1 MFGVQIGI
9 LLAANGYACRSKA
22 ILHGECNRKDCALGS
37 MRGWFVV
44 RILIALVL
52 GAALF
57 CSSANAFESAFWVW
71 QRNEP
76 LSDAERAELSAQG
89 VRTIYWQVGE
99 LENVGETWRW
109 KARFA
114 LPRTG
119 SGELRCVP
127 VVRLESRERSP
138 FATRSL
144 EALLSALSPV
154 TKGADELQIDYDA
167 PDRLVGEYAGALKKI
182 HALVPKLG
190 ITALPGWSRSAV
202 WRVLEGS
209 VDELLPML
217 YDFEPDPVIEG
228 AAPLPLLDP
237 EKLERSLA
245 AWSQCQIA
253 WRAGLP
259 SFARVTLF
267 DPSGKSRGH
276 IREWSWD
283 ALGFNKSLGT
293 LRPTGLGVTVFKA
306 SAATRVTNTPVKVD
320 QLLAVR
326 WPDRAGLARVIDQVK
341 KTNARGLVFFRLPD
355 STAPSGWSLRQLGHL
370 DATPRLVLRKAGT
383 PAQLELV
390 NESDADLE
398 PRLSGAEGKGELDR
412 GYALELDASAAVF
425 RDAPEGDFWRVVG
438 QGDPENAP
446 RSVAVPLATRLIFW
460 FSNLRARYSVRSGMI
475 QLAPG
480 ANFDQIRYRVRN
492 APGDPVWKNIDE

>member
-1 MFGVQIGI
+1 
-9 LLAANGYACRSKA
+9 
-22 ILHGECNRKDCALGS
+22 
-37 MRGWFVV
+37 MRGWFGV
-44 RILIALVL
+44 RIPIALAL

-57 CSSANAFESAFWVW
+57 CSSANAFETAFWVW
-71 QRNEP
+71 QRSEP
-76 LSDAERAELSAQG
+76 LSDAERAELFAQG
-89 VRTIYWQVGE
+89 VRTIYWQAGE
-99 LENVGETWRW
+99 LENLGATWRW
-109 KARFA
+109 KARFP
-114 LPRTG
+114 LPPT
-119 SGELRCVP
+119 SSAELRCVP

-138 FATRSL
+138 FTPASL
-144 EALLSALSPV
+144 EALVSALSIV

-167 PDRLVGEYAGALKKI
+167 PDRLVEEYAAALKKI

-190 ITALPGWSRSAV
+190 ITALPGWSRTAV
-202 WRVLEGS
+202 LRVLEGS

-217 YDFEPDPVIEG
+217 YDFEPDPVVEG

-276 IREWSWD
+276 IRDWSWD
-283 ALGFNKSLGT
+283 DLCFNKSLAT
-293 LRPTGLGVTVFKA
+293 RRPIALGVTLFKA
-306 SAATRVTNTPVKVD
+306 RAATRVTNTPVKVD

-326 WPDRAGLARVIDQVK
+326 WPDRAGLRRVVDQVK

-370 DATPRLVLRKAGT
+370 DAGPKLVLRKAAT
-383 PAQLELV
+383 PAQVELV
-390 NESDADLE
+390 NESDGDLE
-398 PRLSGAEGKGELDR
+398 PRLSGVGGSGELDR
-412 GYALELDASAAVF
+412 GYALELDAPAAVF
-425 RDAPEGDFWRVVG
+425 RDAPEGDFWRVLG
-438 QGDPENAP
+438 QADPENA
-446 RSVAVPLATRLIFW
+446 RQVVAVPLATRLTFW
-460 FSNLRARYSVRSGMI
+460 FSHLRARQSLRTGLI

-492 APGDPVWKNIDE
+492 APGDSVWKNIDE